1 MFLLVVRLG
10 KLLVVSHSKD
20 SISNLKG
27 SLPSSVS
34 SEYYAL
40 HTANHCDVHAI
51 PYYHNIPT
59 CIKVYTYYASCSHL
73 QRN

>member
-1 MFLLVVRLG
+1 MFLSVVRLG

-20 SISNLKG
+20 SLANLKG

-40 HTANHCDVHAI
+40 HTANHRDTDAI
-51 PYYHNIPT
+51 PYCYPLLPQH
-59 CIKVYTYYASCSHL
+59 TYLYKSIYVLC
-73 QRN
+73 